1 MKTSI
6 KKLRN
11 MAAPKNNRNNLKAR
25 KGQFEPTDD
34 PTLPVTVRVPQSI
47 AQELEAL
54 LSEGESRSSAILE
67 GIKLWI
73 NERSGDP
80 TLPVT
85 VDVPQSIAQQLEA
98 LLSKGES
105 RSSAI
110 LKGIKLWI
118 NERLKVTPS
127 PEN

>member
-25 KGQFEPTDD
+25 KGHFAPTDD

-47 AQELEAL
+47 AQQLEAL
-54 LSEGESRSSAILE
+54 LSEGESRSGAILE

-73 NERSGDP
+73 NERS
-80 TLPVT
+80 
-85 VDVPQSIAQQLEA
+85 
-98 LLSKGES
+98 
-105 RSSAI
+105 
-110 LKGIKLWI
+110 
-118 NERLKVTPS
+118 KVTPS